1 MCFFFFGL
9 CQEST
14 FCQPRIHNVWPVL
27 VNILLPDRV
36 LQAEDALSISNSLKK
51 HKKNRKSSSS
61 DEDNAKNFQ
70 CFCEVIIEGSLLPS
84 SHDRKHLA
92 FDVLLLLLPRLPA
105 SYIPICLSYKLV
117 QCMIDV
123 LPTTDA
129 WLYKIVQNF
138 LKTLSGWVGDDDVR
152 RVSVIM
158 ALQKHSNG
166 KFDCITRTKTV
177 KDLMA
182 DFRTE
187 SGCMLFIQNLLNMF
201 VDESHASDEPSDQ
214 SITTDDNSEIG
225 SIEDK
230 DSVAMV
236 NSDILKTWI
245 VESLPCILKNLKLDP
260 EAKFRV
266 QKEILKFL
274 AVQGLFTASLG
285 TEVTSFELQ
294 EKFRWPKAATSSA
307 LCRMCIEQ
315 LQLLL
320 ANSQKGDSPRG
331 LPNRLE
337 SNDLGSYFMR
347 FLSTLCNIPSI
358 SLFRPLDTEE
368 ENTLKKLQAM
378 ETSLSREVLSSPFL
392 IQTYCGGGEG

>member
-1 MCFFFFGL
+1 M
-9 CQEST
+9 
-14 FCQPRIHNVWPVL
+14 
-27 VNILLPDRV
+27 
-36 LQAEDALSISNSLKK
+36 QAEDALSISNSLKK

-230 DSVAMV
+230 DSVAMG

-245 VESLPCILKNLKLDP
+245 VESLPCILKNLKLDL

-320 ANSQKGDSPRG
+320 ANSQKGDGPRG

-392 IQTYCGGGEG
+392 IQTYCGRGQG